1 MILADTSVW
10 IDHFRIGD
18 AELVRE
24 LDAGRILMHPM
35 VIGELSCGML
45 RNRAA
50 ILDLLGRLPGM
61 PVATHDEAM
70 LFLEQHRLMGRGI
83 GLVDLH
89 LLASVALAAPARL
102 WTRDRRLATVGQN
115 LGLLLSS

>member
-10 IDHFRIGD
+10 IDHLRIGD
-18 AELVRE
+18 AELARE
-24 LDAGRILMHPM
+24 LDAGRIFMHPM

-50 ILDLLGRLPGM
+50 ILDLLRRLPAL
-61 PVATHDEAM
+61 PVATHNEAM

-83 GLVDLH
+83 GLVDVH
-89 LLASVALAAPARL
+89 LLASVALGAPVRL
-102 WTRDRRLATVGQN
+102 WTRDRRLAAVGTALYLTVP
-115 LGLLLSS
+115 